1 MPQRSKNPMVTKYTD
16 QMVKKHPSA
25 ASRQLA
31 RMLYAAHPLVFPSWD
46 AAYSAVRYRR
56 GTMGAKNREHVGKIV
71 PRLVLP
77 KSAAK
82 VFTHVHVTDCERT
95 LVLPDVHIPYHNDEA
110 LAAAIEEGRKAEV
123 DCVLLNGDVL
133 DCHMLS
139 KFEKDPEARSFKD
152 ERQTA
157 KHFLA
162 YLRQEFP
169 TQRIIYRDGNHE
181 DRLLRYVMA
190 KAPELYDETILSI
203 PALLN
208 LGEWEIEHVTHKR
221 TIYLG
226 KLPVLHGHEFAAG
239 FIPPVNPARGAFLR
253 AKQSVVVSH
262 HHRTSEHTE
271 TALDGSIIT
280 TWSTGCLSDLHPQ
293 YSPYNSWNHGAAII
307 EVSRKDGTYSVRNFR
322 IAKGKVLN

>member
-1 MPQRSKNPMVTKYTD
+1 MTSSRNPVATKHTD
-16 QMVKKHPSA
+16 EILAKYPDLPSLT
-25 ASRQLA
+25 LA
-31 RMLYAAHPLVFPSWD
+31 RMLVTKHPLVYTTLN
-46 AAYSAVRYRR
+46 AARCAIRYRR
-56 GTMGAKNREHVGKIV
+56 GSHGDKHRHCATAPKPK
-71 PRLVLP
+71 LVLP

-82 VFTHVHVTDCERT
+82 VFTHVHVTDCEST

-139 KFEKDPEARSFKD
+139 KFEKDPEARSFAQ
-152 ERQTA
+152 ERETA
-157 KHFLA
+157 KWFLA

-181 DRLLRYVMA
+181 DRLLRYVMQ

-203 PALLN
+203 TALLN

-221 TIYLG
+221 TVYLG